1 VEALERGDP
10 ETVGSHRILARIG
23 VGGMAIVYF
32 GRSPG
37 GRAVAVKVMHDEFAT
52 DEKYRDRFLR
62 EVAAGRTAGGQYSP
76 GVLDADPDAPRPW
89 LAMEYLAAVS
99 LRDAVR
105 QFGPLPEDAT
115 WSLAAGLGEALA
127 AIHRAGV
134 LHLDVKPGN
143 VLLTVEGPRL
153 IDFGIAGGVRTG
165 AAVRGAGSPGF
176 MSPEQVDGRPTGPA
190 SDVFSLGATL
200 AYALTGS
207 ARPDSDAG
215 ELRTLISRCLDP
227 DPAARPTVAELT
239 AATDGSDTVS
249 LPPAVLAAIHRRAE
263 VVTGPPA
270 RQHGRRAVLAA
281 VATSL
286 VVGGVAAVSAVVS
299 ARPDRVAGAARAGDP
314 PVTTTTTTTTTTP
327 VAPITES
334 AGRSLEIIL
343 TGDCVVHSL
352 TTTVNGVP
360 ETVANVALP
369 WRRIADIPFASGSA
383 TWRIDYQ
390 RSAGTFEYRVLVDG
404 QDFAYST
411 ETSPNPVTDSA
422 DGTA

>member
-1 VEALERGDP
+1 MEALERGDP

-37 GRAVAVKVMHDEFAT
+37 GRSVAVKVMHEEFAT

-115 WSLAAGLGEALA
+115 WSLAAGLSEALA
-127 AIHRAGV
+127 SIHRAGV

-153 IDFGIAGGVRTG
+153 IDFGIAGGVATG
-165 AAVRGAGSPGF
+165 AGVRGAGSPGF
-176 MSPEQVDGRPTGPA
+176 MSPEQVIGRPTGPA

-200 AYALTGS
+200 AYALSGS
-207 ARPDSDAG
+207 ARLDSSAG
-215 ELRTLISRCLDP
+215 ELRTLITRCLDP
-227 DPAARPTVAELT
+227 EPTARPTVAELT
-239 AATDGSDTVS
+239 AATHGGGGDTVS
-249 LPPAVLAAIHRRAE
+249 LPAAVLAAIHRRAE
-263 VVTGPPA
+263 VMTSPPTTPPA
-270 RQHGRRAVLAA
+270 RSPRRTVVLAA
-281 VATSL
+281 VAVL
-286 VVGGVAAVSAVVS
+286 LAAGGAAAVSAG
-299 ARPDRVAGAARAGDP
+299 ADRVAGAARPGAQ
-314 PVTTTTTTTTTTP
+314 PVTTTTTSTTP

-334 AGRSLEIIL
+334 TDRTLEIVL
-343 TGDCVVHSL
+343 TCDCDVHAL

-360 ETVANVALP
+360 ETLANVTLP
-369 WRRIADIPFASGSA
+369 WRRIVDIPSASGST
-383 TWRIDYQ
+383 TWRIDYE
-390 RSAGTFEYRVLVDG
+390 RSPGTFEYHLLVDG
-404 QDFAYST
+404 QDFAFST
-411 ETSPNPVTDSA
+411 ERSPTAVTDSV
-422 DGTA
+422 DGTI

>member
-1 VEALERGDP
+1 
-10 ETVGSHRILARIG
+10 
-23 VGGMAIVYF
+23 MAIVYF

-37 GRAVAVKVMHDEFAT
+37 GRAVAVKVMHEEFAS

-62 EVAAGRTAGGQYSP
+62 EVAAGRTAGGRYSP

-89 LAMEYLAAVS
+89 LATEYLAAVS

-115 WSLAAGLGEALA
+115 WSLASGLSEALA
-127 AIHRAGV
+127 SIHRAGV

-165 AAVRGAGSPGF
+165 AGERGAGSPGF
-176 MSPEQVDGRPTGPA
+176 MSPEQVVGRRTGAA

-200 AYALTGS
+200 AFALSGS
-207 ARPDSDAG
+207 ARLDSPVG
-215 ELRTLISRCLDP
+215 ELRSLIARCLDP
-227 DPAARPTVAELT
+227 DPDARPTLAELT
-239 AATDGSDTVS
+239 AATHDSGDTVS

-270 RQHGRRAVLAA
+270 QPRRHRALLAA
-281 VATSL
+281 VAAAL
-286 VVGGVAAVSAVVS
+286 VIGGVAVVS
-299 ARPDRVAGAARAGDP
+299 AGADRVVGTARAGDT
-314 PVTTTTTTTTTTP
+314 PVPTTTTTTTATP
-327 VAPITES
+327 VAPITETTD
-334 AGRSLEIIL
+334 RTMEIIVIC
-343 TGDCVVHSL
+343 DCTVVSM

-360 ETVANVALP
+360 ETVANVPLP
-369 WRRIADIPFASGSA
+369 FRRIIDIPEPYGTT

-390 RSAGTFEYRVLVDG
+390 RSAGDFEYQVLVDG
-404 QDFAYST
+404 QMYSEGSEGSTSAST
-411 ETSPNPVTDSA
+411 EFV
-422 DGTA
+422 DGTV

>member
-1 VEALERGDP
+1 MEALERGDP

-52 DEKYRDRFLR
+52 DETYRDRFLR

-76 GVLDADPDAPRPW
+76 GVLDADPEAPRPW

-105 QFGPLPEDAT
+105 QFGSLPEDAT
-115 WSLAAGLGEALA
+115 WSLAAGLSEALA
-127 AIHRAGV
+127 SIHRAGV

-200 AYALTGS
+200 AYALSGS
-207 ARPDSDAG
+207 ARLDSADG
-215 ELRTLISRCLDP
+215 ELRALVLRCLDP
-227 DPAARPTVAELT
+227 DQAARPTVAELAPET
-239 AATDGSDTVS
+239 HGRSDTVS

-263 VVTGPPA
+263 AVTGPPA
-270 RQHGRRAVLAA
+270 RPHGRRAVLAA
-281 VATSL
+281 VAASL
-286 VVGGVAAVSAVVS
+286 AAGGVAAVSAVVS
-299 ARPDRVAGAARAGDP
+299 ARPDRVAGTARAGDP
-314 PVTTTTTTTTTTP
+314 PVTTTTTTTTP

-369 WRRIADIPFASGSA
+369 WRRIADIPHASGST

-390 RSAGTFEYRVLVDG
+390 RSSGTFEYRVLVDG

-422 DGTA
+422 DGTI